1 MNLILNCKFIR
12 HELLQSIWLWLGFA
26 IELFKLQQTH
36 VFTKVRYTPKNAIKL
51 VRDYGRILPRNET
64 VEFGI

>member
-1 MNLILNCKFIR
+1 M
-12 HELLQSIWLWLGFA
+12 GFA